1 MIKKVCVCECIV
13 MNEWMDESFDNSFT
27 DCKRPK
33 TKQNLKISIFHSLLW
48 CRWHSDIISIVV
60 IFFQIFFNLFSVW
73 NFFPSMCQWMIVV
86 PASIENELCAR
97 KIGIKLLSMFRAK
110 KRQRRQCSKQ
120 ASKSKKS
127 VWCAA
132 PTQCGAWNFIDFF
145 RRWCWM
151 SLYERGGLFFFRV
164 WTCALANP
172 QTLYYC
178 YYSVIFALHFEWK
191 MCVWRSGRMWTSKTV
206 SMFAWVCV
214 TSHSKSFVYYYSHSQ
229 FPRFPL
235 SCITFFERSLSR
247 SLVHLMLDSLFSIH
261 HPQFTAS
268 HTHACAKRVTHL
280 LRR

>member
-1 MIKKVCVCECIV
+1 MTFRYNFHCCDFFPNFFQSFFGLEFFPLNVSMDDCRACFNRKWIVCEKNWHKIIIDV
-13 MNEWMDESFDNSFT
+13 PSKEKGNEGN
-27 DCKRPK
+27 
-33 TKQNLKISIFHSLLW
+33 
-48 CRWHSDIISIVV
+48 V
-60 IFFQIFFNLFSVW
+60 
-73 NFFPSMCQWMIVV
+73 
-86 PASIENELCAR
+86 
-97 KIGIKLLSMFRAK
+97 
-110 KRQRRQCSKQ
+110 

-235 SCITFFERSLSR
+235 SCITFFVRSLSR
-247 SLVHLMLDSLFSIH
+247 SLVHLVLDSLFSIH